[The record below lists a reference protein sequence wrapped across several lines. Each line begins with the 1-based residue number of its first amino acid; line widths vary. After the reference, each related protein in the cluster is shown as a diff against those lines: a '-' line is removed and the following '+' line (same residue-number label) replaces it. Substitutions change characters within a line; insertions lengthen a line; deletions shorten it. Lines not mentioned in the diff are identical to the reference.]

1 MRTIRAYITA
11 LIFTTVGL
19 TGLLT
24 GCSSQTGPSDAAK
37 PAAAPG
43 LTAITSVTASQAVDQ
58 VVVIVSADGP
68 ITFSSLKQP
77 DPLAVVLYFPETT
90 VDQARVDLPADIDL
104 VPRITTREGNG
115 QRTARIEILLSAD
128 AAYTAAQEGNT
139 VQVRFNRASAAPSA
153 APAAEP
159 ASRISAASPP
169 ATTPAKSP
177 ATTAA
182 AAPAGGQMPSSP
194 PIAPSGKAVW
204 VNKVDF
210 VGEENGKSTLVVGTT
225 APVDFRIN
233 KTAPQRIEL
242 RLLDTGIPS
251 YHQRPL
257 ITTRFNSAVDRVTP
271 TQPVKGKNESLIV
284 IDLRET
290 VPYVAEQTG
299 NQLLIH
305 FEPSAIPPKP
315 LEQADLPAWKRA
327 LNDTQ
332 SDTVT
337 AAEVSGERMAPLA
350 AAPAPTLAE
359 GGAAPATAAARAD
372 LAALDEAAAREEA
385 ELQSMIGPRRKN
397 FTGEKI
403 ALDFYET
410 DIKNVFRILREV
422 SGKNFAIDKDVTGK
436 VTMTLDK
443 PVPWDQVLDLVLR
456 MNQLG
461 MVQEGD
467 IVRIATL
474 ETLKKEDDL
483 RKAKLEAYR
492 KAREEVKALEP
503 LVTKY
508 IPVSYS
514 SAASE
519 VKPHIEK
526 ILTKERGS
534 VSVDEKNNQVII
546 TDTAA
551 VIRQA
556 EEIVRR
562 IDKVTSQVVIEAR
575 VVEVSDNFSRELGID
590 WNMSYGA
597 GLLGDWAT
605 TTDMAMNFPSQ
616 ASSNIGIGF
625 SRLTGVPFVLNA
637 RLNALETTGEGK
649 ILSAPKIL
657 TLDNKKAK
665 IKQGVE
671 YPYLERDSSG
681 GSSVKF
687 KNIDLLLEV
696 TPHVTPDNRVSL
708 IIFITKNDVA
718 GITAGVPSVS
728 TNEAQT
734 ELLVNDGDTVV
745 IGGIIKSSESRGS
758 DGFPALSKIPVL
770 GWLFKNTTTKKQS
783 NELLIFM
790 TPRIVQLEQA
800 VSR

>member
-1 MRTIRAYITA
+1 MRTIQTYIAVLILSTFGLTA
-11 LIFTTVGL
+11 LF
-19 TGLLT
+19 T
-24 GCSSQTGPSDAAK
+24 GCASQTGSGAATG
-37 PAAAPG
+37 ASSAPG
-43 LTAITSVTASQAVDQ
+43 KANITAVTATQAADQ
-58 VVVIVSADGP
+58 VVVVVAADGP
-68 ITFSSLKQP
+68 VTFSSLKQP
-77 DPLAVVLYFPETT
+77 DPLAVVLYFPETA

-104 VPRITTREGNG
+104 VPRITARQGNG
-115 QRTARIEILLSAD
+115 NRTARVEILLSAD
-128 AAYTAAQEGNT
+128 VPYTAVPEGNT
-139 VQVRFNRASAAPSA
+139 VQIRFQKAAAVPPVQAAVPSA
-153 APAAEP
+153 A
-159 ASRISAASPP
+159 SSST
-169 ATTPAKSP
+169 AT
-177 ATTAA
+177 
-182 AAPAGGQMPSSP
+182 GGARASSP
-194 PIAPSGKAVW
+194 PIPASSKAAW

-225 APVDFRIN
+225 QAADYRIT
-233 KTAPQRIEL
+233 KISPQRIEV
-242 RLLDTGIPS
+242 RLLGTNIPS

-271 TQPVKGKNESLIV
+271 TQTKGKSDASILI
-284 IDLRET
+284 DMREP
-290 VPYVAEQTG
+290 VPYVAEQAG

-305 FEPSAIPPKP
+305 FEASAIPPKP
-315 LEQADLPAWKRA
+315 LEQADLPVWKRVLDEGDVQGEA
-327 LNDTQ
+327 A
-332 SDTVT
+332 T
-337 AAEVSGERMAPLA
+337 AAVAREAAMPLA
-350 AAPAPTLAE
+350 APPAPPAGDAGMAPAQANRANLDLVALD
-359 GGAAPATAAARAD
+359 AAAAQ
-372 LAALDEAAAREEA
+372 EEA
-385 ELQSMIGPRRKN
+385 DMQSMLGPRRKN
-397 FTGEKI
+397 YTGEKI

-436 VTMTLDK
+436 VTMTLDE

-461 MVQEGD
+461 SVQEGD

-503 LVTKY
+503 LVTRY
-508 IPVSYS
+508 FPVSYS
-514 SAASE
+514 SAVNE

-526 ILTKERGS
+526 ILTKDRGN
-534 VSVDEKNNQVII
+534 VSVDEKNNQVIV

-556 EEIVRR
+556 EEIIRR
-562 IDKVTSQVVIEAR
+562 IDKVTAQVVIEAR

-590 WNMSYGA
+590 WTMNYGP
-597 GLLGDWAT
+597 GLLGDWAVG
-605 TTDMAMNFPSQ
+605 TDMAMNFPSQ
-616 ASSNIGIGF
+616 AKSTIGVNF
-625 SRLTGVPFVLNA
+625 SRLTGVPFVLDA
-637 RLNALETTGEGK
+637 KINALETTGEGK
-649 ILSAPKIL
+649 ILSSPKIL

-696 TPHVTPDNRVSL
+696 TPHVTPDNRISL
-708 IIFITKNDVA
+708 VIFITKNDVA
-718 GITAGVPSVS
+718 GITAGVPSVA

-734 ELLVNDGDTVV
+734 ELLVNDGDTIV
-745 IGGIIKSSESRGS
+745 IGGIIKASESKGS
-758 DGFPALSKIPVL
+758 DGYPALKDIPLL
-770 GWLFKNTTTKKQS
+770 GWMFKNTTTKKQS

-790 TPRIVQLEQA
+790 TPRIVQLEQVA
-800 VSR
+800 VN

>member
-1 MRTIRAYITA
+1 MRTIRVYIAA
-11 LIFTTVGL
+11 LTLAIVGL
-19 TGLLT
+19 TALFT
-24 GCSSQTGPSDAAK
+24 GCASQTSPTDATK

-43 LTAITSVTASQAVDQ
+43 VTAITSVTASQAADQ

-90 VDQARVDLPADIDL
+90 VDQARVDLPADIGL
-104 VPRITTREGNG
+104 VSRITTRQGNG
-115 QRTARIEILLSAD
+115 QRTGRIEIQLSAD
-128 AAYTAAQEGNT
+128 AAYTAAKEGNA
-139 VQVRFNRASAAPSA
+139 VQVRFTRASAAPSV
-153 APAAEP
+153 APAAVP
-159 ASRISAASPP
+159 ASRTSSTSAP
-169 ATTPAKSP
+169 ATSP
-177 ATTAA
+177 AATAA
-182 AAPAGGQMPSSP
+182 AAPAVGQMPSSP

-210 VGEENGKSTLVVGTT
+210 VSEENGKSTLVVGTT
-225 APVDFRIN
+225 AAVDYRIT

-242 RLLDTGIPS
+242 RLLDTSIPS

-271 TQPVKGKNESLIV
+271 TQPVKSKNESLIV

-290 VPYVAEQTG
+290 VPYIAEQAG
-299 NQLLIH
+299 NQLRIH

-327 LNDTQ
+327 LSDTQ
-332 SDTVT
+332 GVTVS
-337 AAEVSGERMAPLA
+337 AAEASSEKLAPLA
-350 AAPAPTLAE
+350 AAPALAG
-359 GGAAPATAAARAD
+359 GGAAPATSRAD
-372 LAALDEAAAREEA
+372 LAALDEAAARDDA
-385 ELQSMIGPRRKN
+385 EIQSMIGPRRKN

-410 DIKNVFRILREV
+410 DVKNVFRILREV

-514 SAASE
+514 SAAKE
-519 VKPHIEK
+519 VKPHIEQ

-546 TDTAA
+546 TDIAA
-551 VIRQA
+551 VVRQA

-590 WNMSYGA
+590 WKMSYGP

-605 TTDMAMNFPSQ
+605 TTTMAMNFPSQ
-616 ASSNIGIGF
+616 ATSAIGIGF
-625 SRLTGVPFVLNA
+625 SRLTGVPFVLDA
-637 RLNALETTGEGK
+637 KLNALETTGEGK

-696 TPHVTPDNRVSL
+696 TPHVTPDNRVAL

-745 IGGIIKSSESRGS
+745 IGGIIKSSESKGS

-800 VSR
+800 VAR